1 MTWSVQVE
9 VEKNGDFFFCNFSFS
24 VLFFFKIY
32 DWGRLPHESSLF
44 LLLLNTRTRI
54 DEFSLFFFFYFG
66 SEKWEKVNF
75 TWHPNG
81 TVSYQPTKTFFFNR
95 EMSYGDESDLVQTLN
110 IPLVVSFYPYIIN
123 VWFCFIKRRKTSL
136 HIMLLFCVL
145 SIFSPTSW
153 FSSYQSAAD
162 QMKYAVK
169 LTRLA
174 LGSMLGVLNQETFTV
189 RSVRE
194 FMWGYNDSLFKLAKD
209 VMPPENVVPH
219 DLFGLFVGVCFTF

>member
-1 MTWSVQVE
+1 MT
-9 VEKNGDFFFCNFSFS
+9 SF
-24 VLFFFKIY
+24 L
-32 DWGRLPHESSLF
+32 
-44 LLLLNTRTRI
+44 
-54 DEFSLFFFFYFG
+54 FFFYFG

-123 VWFCFIKRRKTSL
+123 VWFCFTKRRKTSL